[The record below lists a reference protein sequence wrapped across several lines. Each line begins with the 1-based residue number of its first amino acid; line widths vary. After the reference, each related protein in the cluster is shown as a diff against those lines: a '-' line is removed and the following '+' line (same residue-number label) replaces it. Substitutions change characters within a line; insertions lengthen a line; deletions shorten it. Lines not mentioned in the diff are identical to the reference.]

1 MTMKLHHIFRR
12 SLLAGAIS
20 LAGLGGFAP
29 AAFAQ
34 DEQEDEELL
43 SPIIVTATVRQGGA
57 QDIRHFREISFD
69 GANEFMPPQGSL
81 TMEGLLGEHDLTLP
95 RREQCRQT
103 FCLVG
108 HAMKADLPLRPQ
120 DAWFVGLDFDS
131 NIDAES
137 WKAAPLSLVAVIDR
151 SGSMSG
157 GPIAKVKEALRSVVS
172 QMGKG
177 DRLGIVLYGT
187 STNVHLPVMDVATH
201 RGEILDAIDSIQI
214 DGSTYLEAGLKLGYE
229 TALAELP
236 QSRGKTRLMLFTD
249 ENPNVGNTSAE
260 GFMAQA
266 SAGSARGV
274 GLTTIGVGVHY
285 DGALAARVS
294 SAPGGNLFF
303 IEQDR
308 AASELFD
315 KEFRNMTSEVA
326 ENIAITLTPPQGY
339 AITGVFGVPDGLMTQ
354 AQDGAVVVTIGTAFL
369 SSNGGGI
376 YVALGR
382 DSARDHLPL
391 APLGAATPLLD
402 VKLVYVDAVTGEAGG
417 DSLAVAQPDGPAP
430 ARLAA
435 AMALVDEYVSLTQ
448 ALEHYHV
455 RGDKKAAF
463 AALDG
468 LDSRLAAG
476 GHEGFGK
483 EQELVGSLRGR
494 MAYLAGYQ
502 GEVPRELRPFELFGR
517 WKVTYF
523 KGVDDVR
530 RGDVIEITKDNEF
543 VTYPGGND
551 ENDEIRQSYQVNER
565 QLFIPDG
572 DLLFQY
578 RRNGDRLTLRT
589 PDGEAEIAMRIE

>member
-1 MTMKLHHIFRR
+1 MTMKFHHSIRR
-12 SLLAGAIS
+12 ALLAGAVPAAMLGA
-20 LAGLGGFAP
+20 LAAP
-29 AAFAQ
+29 AFAQ
-34 DEQEDEELL
+34 EEQEDEQLYA
-43 SPIIVTATVRQGGA
+43 PIIVTGTIRQGGA

-69 GANEFMPPQGSL
+69 GGNEFMPPLGSL

-95 RREQCRQT
+95 RRENCRQT

-108 HAMKADLPLRPQ
+108 HAIKADLPLRPQ

-137 WKAAPLSLVAVIDR
+137 WKAAPLSLVAVVDR
-151 SGSMSG
+151 SGSMDG
-157 GPIAKVKEALRSVVS
+157 APIAKVKEALLSVVS
-172 QMGKG
+172 QMGEA
-177 DRLGIVLYGT
+177 DRFGIVLYGST
-187 STNVHLPVMDVATH
+187 TNVHLPVMDVAGH
-201 RGEILDAIDSIQI
+201 RGDILNAIDSIQI
-214 DGSTYLEAGLKLGYE
+214 DGSTYLEAGLKLGYD
-229 TALAELP
+229 TAYAELP

-249 ENPNVGNTSAE
+249 ENPNVGNTSAA

-308 AASELFD
+308 RASDLFD

-326 ENIAITLTPPQGY
+326 QNIAISMTPPEGY

-354 AQDGAVVVTIGTAFL
+354 AQDGTVTVTIGTAFL

-376 YVALGR
+376 YASLGR

-391 APLGAATPLLD
+391 APLDPGSPLLE
-402 VKLVYVDAVTGEAGG
+402 VKLAYVDAVTGKEGG
-417 DSLAVAQPDGPAP
+417 DRLTVTQPDGPAP
-430 ARLAA
+430 ARLGA

-448 ALEHYHV
+448 ALDQYHV
-455 RGDKKAAF
+455 RNDKKAAF
-463 AALDG
+463 ATLDG
-468 LDSRLAAG
+468 LDSRLSAG
-476 GHEGFGK
+476 GHEGFGN
-483 EQELVGSLRGR
+483 EEELIGSLRDR
-494 MAYLAGYQ
+494 MAYLAGYR
-502 GEVPRELRPFELFGR
+502 GEVPAELRPLELVGR

-523 KGVDDVR
+523 KGVSDVR
-530 RGDVIEITKDNEF
+530 RGDVIEITNDNDF
-543 VTYPGGND
+543 ITYPGGKD
-551 ENDEIRQSYQVNER
+551 EGDEIWQSYQVNER

-578 RRNGDRLTLRT
+578 RRTGDRLTLRT
-589 PDGEAEIAMRIE
+589 RDGEAEIAMRID